1 MKIAAIAKV
10 IKDRGSCHIVRIHG
24 AEELKRVCSLA
35 QALNFT
41 RWKGSLSRGQ
51 KRRL

>member
-24 AEELKRVCSLA
+24 AEDTETSMFIGTGSELYSL
-35 QALNFT
+35 
-41 RWKGSLSRGQ
+41 GSLSRGQ

>member
-24 AEELKRVCSLA
+24 AEDTETTLA